1 MSQTRAADRRPPSDR
16 PGATDQPPLGPLVRR
31 GIARWM
37 MANQVQPAGPAAPDT
52 QDHATQAWWKV
63 MCLTGVDYFST
74 LSYLPGIAA
83 LAAGALS
90 PIATLLIVAL
100 TLFGM
105 LPMYRRVAVESS
117 QGQGSVA
124 MLERLLPSWRGKVFV
139 LVLLGF
145 VVTSWLVTITLSAA
159 DASVHL
165 IENPYAPAALHGQN
179 ILITVALLLV
189 LGFVFL
195 LGFNEAV
202 VVAIPLVAV
211 FLVLN
216 AVVVVV
222 GVLHIA
228 AEPTLLTSWAGGLRA
243 RGGGAGGLI
252 TPAIV
257 AFPLLVLGL
266 SGFETGV
273 SMMPLI
279 KTRGANAK
287 EQLRSR
293 VHNTR
298 LLLTTAAA
306 IMSVYLIATSLV
318 TTLIIPPA
326 AFAEGGPA
334 NGRALAYL
342 AHSLLGEGFGTV
354 YDLSSVFILWFAGAS
369 AMAGL
374 INIVPRYLPA
384 YGMAPEWG
392 RAVRPVVIVYT
403 TVAII
408 VTIAFRADVSAQA
421 GAYAT
426 GILVMMFSG
435 ALAVTI
441 SARRRRRHAATAG
454 FALLT
459 LVLLYALIANVVEK
473 PDGIV
478 ISGLFILGIVAV
490 SVYSRLGRAFE
501 LRVTE
506 VEMDRTAQ
514 LFIRDA
520 ARRTIRLVA
529 NEPNARDA
537 AEYVEKR
544 RESVRDYGL
553 DESDDIIFV
562 EITVTDPSAFA
573 SKLDVHGAVLHG
585 HYRVL
590 TMDGTNVPNALAA
603 LSLHV
608 RDVTQRRP
616 HLYVEWTEGN
626 PVVNLA
632 RFLFLGVGEVAPT
645 TREVL
650 RRAEPDR
657 NERPYVH
664 TA

>member
-1 MSQTRAADRRPPSDR
+1 LSQIGASGRAPLPDEGEA
-16 PGATDQPPLGPLVRR
+16 PLGPLVRQ
-31 GIARWM
+31 GLGRWL
-37 MANQVQPAGPAAPDT
+37 MANQVQPPGPLASDT
-52 QDHATQAWWKV
+52 HPHSTQAWWKV

-105 LPMYRRVAVESS
+105 LPMYRRVAVESPH
-117 QGQGSVA
+117 GQGSVA
-124 MLERLLPSWRGKVFV
+124 MLERLLPLWRGKVFV

-165 IENPYAPAALHGQN
+165 IENPYTPDAFHGKN
-179 ILITVALLLV
+179 VLITVLLLLV

-202 VVAIPLVAV
+202 VVAIPLVAT

-216 AVVVVV
+216 AVIVVV
-222 GVLHIA
+222 GILHIVA
-228 AEPTLLTSWAGGLRA
+228 QPSLLAGWTNALRVEGAGPGGLLT
-243 RGGGAGGLI
+243 
-252 TPAIV
+252 PAVI

-279 KTRGANAK
+279 RTTGATPE
-287 EQLRSR
+287 EQLKNR
-293 VHNTR
+293 VRNTK

-306 IMSVYLIATSLV
+306 IMSVYLIATSLI
-318 TTLIIPPA
+318 TTLIIPPE
-326 AFAEGGPA
+326 AFAEGGAA

-342 AHSLLGEGFGTV
+342 AHQLLGEGFGTV
-354 YDLSSVFILWFAGAS
+354 YDLSSVLILWFAGAS

-392 RAVRPVVIVYT
+392 RAVRPVVLVYT
-403 TVAII
+403 ALSII
-408 VTIAFRADVSAQA
+408 VTLAFRADVNAQA

-435 ALAVTI
+435 AFAVTV
-441 SARRRRRHAATAG
+441 SARRRRAHPATVG
-454 FALLT
+454 FAVLT
-459 LVLLYALIANVVEK
+459 LVLLYALVANVVEK

-478 ISGLFILGIVAV
+478 ISGLFILGIIVI
-490 SVYSRLGRAFE
+490 SVVSRLSRAFE
-501 LRVTE
+501 LRVTD
-506 VEMDRTAQ
+506 VELDRTAQ
-514 LFIRDA
+514 LFLRDA

-529 NEPNARDA
+529 NEPNERDA
-537 AEYVEKR
+537 HEYVEKR
-544 RESVRDYGL
+544 RESIRDYGL
-553 DESDDIIFV
+553 DEADDIIFV

-573 SKLDVHGAVLHG
+573 SRLDVRGHVMHG
-585 HYRVL
+585 HFRVL
-590 TMDGTNVPNALAA
+590 TMEGTNVPNALAA
-603 LSLHV
+603 LVLHV
-608 RDVTQRRP
+608 RDVTHRRP
-616 HLYVEWTEGN
+616 HLYLEWTEGN
-626 PVVNLA
+626 PIANLA
-632 RFLFLGVGEVAPT
+632 QFLFLGVGEVAPT

-657 NERPYVH
+657 SRRPYVH

>member
-1 MSQTRAADRRPPSDR
+1 M
-16 PGATDQPPLGPLVRR
+16 L
-31 GIARWM
+31 
-37 MANQVQPAGPAAPDT
+37 ANQVQPAGPGSGEAQQHST
-52 QDHATQAWWKV
+52 QSWWKV

-90 PIATLLIVAL
+90 PVATLLIVGL
-100 TLFGM
+100 TLLGM
-105 LPMYRRVAVESS
+105 LPMYRRVAKESPH
-117 QGQGSVA
+117 GQGSVA
-124 MLERLLPSWRGKVFV
+124 MLERLLPFWRGKVFV

-165 IENPYAPAALHGQN
+165 IENPYTPDAFHGKN
-179 ILITVALLLV
+179 VLITVVLLLI

-202 VVAIPLVAV
+202 VVAIPLVGA
-211 FLVLN
+211 FLALN
-216 AVVVVV
+216 AVVVVAGIV
-222 GVLHIA
+222 QIVRQPEVINGWTTALEA
-228 AEPTLLTSWAGGLRA
+228 QTSGP
-243 RGGGAGGLI
+243 GGLI
-252 TPAIV
+252 TTAVI

-279 KTRGANAK
+279 KADGATP
-287 EQLRSR
+287 EQRMRSR
-293 VHNTR
+293 VRNTR
-298 LLLTTAAA
+298 FLLTTAAA
-306 IMSVYLIATSLV
+306 IMSVYLVATSLI
-318 TTLIIPPA
+318 TTLLIPPA
-326 AFAEGGPA
+326 AFVDGGPA
-334 NGRALAYL
+334 NGRAIAYL
-342 AHSLLGEGFGTV
+342 AHGLMGEAFGTV
-354 YDLSSVFILWFAGAS
+354 YDLSSVLILWFAGAS

-392 RAVRPVVIVYT
+392 KAVRPVVVVYT
-403 TVAII
+403 VLSI
-408 VTIAFRADVSAQA
+408 VVTLAFRADVNAQA

-435 ALAVTI
+435 AFAVTI
-441 SARRRRRHAATAG
+441 SARRRGARRATVG
-454 FALLT
+454 FAVLT
-459 LVLLYALIANVVEK
+459 VVLLYALVANVVEK

-490 SVYSRLGRAFE
+490 SVVSRVRRSFE
-501 LRVTE
+501 LRATE
-506 VEMDRTAQ
+506 VVLDRTAQ
-514 LFIRDA
+514 LFLRDA

-537 AEYVEKR
+537 AEYQEKR
-544 RESVRDYGL
+544 RDSIRDYGL
-553 DESDDIIFV
+553 DETDDIIFV
-562 EITVTDPSAFA
+562 EITVTDPSGFA
-573 SKLDVHGAVLHG
+573 SRLDVQGHVMHG

-590 TMDGTNVPNALAA
+590 TMEGTNVPNALGA
-603 LSLHV
+603 LLLHV
-608 RDVTQRRP
+608 RDETKRRP

-626 PVVNLA
+626 PVANLA
-632 RFLFLGVGEVAPT
+632 RFLILGVGEVAPT

-657 NERPYVH
+657 SKRPYVH

>member
-1 MSQTRAADRRPPSDR
+1 MSQTRASGRTPVPE
-16 PGATDQPPLGPLVRR
+16 GAEPPLGPLVRQ
-31 GIARWM
+31 GLGRWL
-37 MANQVQPAGPAAPDT
+37 MANQVHPPGPLASDEHP
-52 QDHATQAWWKV
+52 HATQSWWKV

-100 TLFGM
+100 TLLGM
-105 LPMYRRVAVESS
+105 LPMYRRVAVESPH
-117 QGQGSVA
+117 GQGSVA
-124 MLERLLPSWRGKVFV
+124 MLERLLPLWRGKVFV

-165 IENPYAPAALHGQN
+165 IENPYTPDVFHGKN
-179 ILITVALLLV
+179 VLITVVLLLI

-202 VVAIPLVAV
+202 KVAIPLVGV
-211 FLVLN
+211 FLALN
-216 AVVVVV
+216 ATVVVV
-222 GVLHIA
+222 GIQHIVQQ
-228 AEPTLLTSWAGGLRA
+228 PSLLSGWTNALRLEGSGPGGLL
-243 RGGGAGGLI
+243 G
-252 TPAIV
+252 PAII

-273 SMMPLI
+273 SMMPLV
-279 KTRGANAK
+279 KTTGATAE
-287 EQLRSR
+287 EQLRNR
-293 VHNTR
+293 VRNTQ

-306 IMSVYLIATSLV
+306 IMSVYLVATSLI
-318 TTLIIPPA
+318 TTLIIPPD
-326 AFAEGGPA
+326 AFADGGEA

-342 AHSLLGEGFGTV
+342 AHELLGEGFGTV
-354 YDLSSVFILWFAGAS
+354 YDLSSVLILWFAGAS

-403 TVAII
+403 ALAVI
-408 VTIAFRADVSAQA
+408 VTIAFRADVNAQA

-435 ALAVTI
+435 AFAVTV
-441 SARRRRRHAATAG
+441 SARRRHARGATVG
-454 FALLT
+454 FAVLT

-473 PDGIV
+473 PDGLV
-478 ISGLFILGIVAV
+478 ISALFILGIIVI
-490 SVYSRLGRAFE
+490 SVVSRLSRAFE

-506 VEMDRTAQ
+506 VELDRTAQ
-514 LFIRDA
+514 LFVRDA

-529 NEPNARDA
+529 NEPNERDA
-537 AEYVEKR
+537 HEYVEKR
-544 RESVRDYGL
+544 REAIRDYGL
-553 DESDDIIFV
+553 DDNDDIIFV
-562 EITVTDPSAFA
+562 EVTITDPSAFA
-573 SKLDVHGAVLHG
+573 TRLEARGQVLHG
-585 HYRVL
+585 HYRVITL
-590 TMDGTNVPNALAA
+590 ESATVPNALAA
-603 LSLHV
+603 LLLHV
-608 RDVTQRRP
+608 RDVTHRRP

-626 PVVNLA
+626 PLANLA

-650 RRAEPDR
+650 RRAERDIDL
-657 NERPYVH
+657 RPYVH